1 MQTDSSQDQLNTLA
15 GLYHSGQMTQVV
27 SFCKKLLKIL
37 KQSLV
42 LYNILGVA
50 LQAIGQFEEA
60 VRNYNQAIQ
69 IHPDYADAHYNCGSY
84 CS

>member
-1 MQTDSSQDQLNTLA
+1 MQTDPSHDQLNTLA

-27 SFCKKLLKIL
+27 SFCKKLLKIH

-60 VRNYNQAIQ
+60 VKNYNQAIQ
-69 IHPDYADAHYNCGSY
+69 IHPGYANVTAICMS
-84 CS
+84 